1 MSFHSSESLQEAA
14 RAEWARIQALPQP
27 LKPRDRL
34 AIPMQEMPTQEPLV
48 RARNM
53 QEVALGYFEEEA
65 EASDTVEALGDY
77 LFENHGEKVPFLFRP
92 VSGGRGWSGVVTLQA
107 GGTGGEQGNFSEQ
120 SVELPLDGQPTR
132 VAAVTA
138 P

>member
-34 AIPMQEMPTQEPLV
+34 AIPMQEMPAQEPLA

-53 QEVALGYFEEEA
+53 QEVAMGYFAEQARA
-65 EASDTVEALGDY
+65 EAARCLQCKNAPCVAGCPVRIRIPQFIAAIAEGDMAKAMADFQ
-77 LFENHGEKVPFLFRP
+77 LPPELQKMFNQQN
-92 VSGGRGWSGVVTLQA
+92 RG
-107 GGTGGEQGNFSEQ
+107 
-120 SVELPLDGQPTR
+120 
-132 VAAVTA
+132 
-138 P
+138 